1 MGKNIDPDDVVELK
15 GPAGSIS
22 IHHDRIAHGSAAN
35 TSSDWRRIL
44 FFEMEATDA
53 FPINGSLTQWDDIED
68 YNTRMLCGKPTITP
82 AVKIYPFRYTYSYNS
97 TTTRHTHL
105 NIRNSKGVKKERL

>member
-22 IHHDRIAHGSAAN
+22 IHYDRIAHGSAAN

-44 FFEMEATDA
+44 FFDMMVTDA
-53 FPINGSLTQWDDIED
+53 FPVN
-68 YNTRMLCGKPTITP
+68 
-82 AVKIYPFRYTYSYNS
+82 
-97 TTTRHTHL
+97 
-105 NIRNSKGVKKERL
+105 